1 MDTTTTLF
9 AIFILLAFS
18 AFFSASETAFS
29 GLSKSRLKVMADDGN
44 KKAALALDMSQDYD
58 KLLSTILVGN
68 NIVNIAMTSLA
79 TVWFTTVLVSGG
91 ATVSTVVTTVMV
103 LIFGEITPKSLA
115 NKAPE
120 TFAMGVAPVLRLC
133 VLVLTPVNW
142 LFSQWKKVMGKIV
155 TVEEDRVVD
164 GEELLAIV
172 SEAEREGGID
182 DVESQ
187 LIQNAIEFGD
197 HNAMEI
203 GTPRVDITAVSVEAD
218 RETVERAFA
227 ESGFSRLPIF
237 KGTVDNIIGILHQK
251 DFLAHRE
258 WREGVQQP
266 LFITET
272 MDVGTLLKQ
281 LQRSK
286 CHMAVICDA
295 FGGTAGIVTM
305 EDVLEELVGDIWDE
319 HDERVEPV
327 IYEGD
332 GIVSFS
338 GDMVLDE
345 MMEELGIRYDDQFE
359 AGSVSGWIMEVL
371 KTIPVKGDGFVFA
384 DYHFEVT
391 EVRRRRVLRIK
402 AHPVGDR
409 IERTED

>member
-1 MDTTTTLF
+1 MF
-9 AIFILLAFS
+9 ALLAMS

-29 GLSKSRLKVMADDGN
+29 GVSKSRLKIMAEDGN
-44 KKAALALDMSQDYD
+44 KKAALALNMSQDYD

-68 NIVNIAMTSLA
+68 NIVNIALSSLA
-79 TVWFTTVLVSGG
+79 TVWFTTMLVSGG
-91 ATVSTVVTTVMV
+91 ATVSTIVTTILV

-120 TFAMGVAPVLRLC
+120 TFAMGVASLLRLC

-142 LFSQWKKVMGKIV
+142 LFSQWKKLMGKIV

-203 GTPRVDITAVSVEAD
+203 ATPRVDVTAVSVDSD
-218 RETVERAFA
+218 REAVERIFA
-227 ESGFSRLPIF
+227 ETGFSRLPVY

-251 DFLAHRE
+251 DFLVHKD
-258 WREGVQQP
+258 WHKGIQQP
-266 LFITET
+266 VFVTET
-272 MDVGTLLKQ
+272 MDVGTLLKHM
-281 LQRSK
+281 QRNK
-286 CHMAVICDA
+286 CHMAVISDE

-319 HDERVEPV
+319 HDERIEPV
-327 IYEGD
+327 IHEGD
-332 GIVSFS
+332 GIVSIS
-338 GDMVLDE
+338 GDLVLDD
-345 MMEELGIRYDDQFE
+345 MMAELEIRYDDQFE
-359 AGSVSGWIMEVL
+359 AGSVSGWVMEVL
-371 KTIPVKGDGFVFA
+371 KTIPSIGDSFVFS

-391 EVRRRRVLRIK
+391 EVSHRRVLRIK
-402 AHPVGDR
+402 AYPIGDR
-409 IERTED
+409 AKQNEEN

>member
-1 MDTTTTLF
+1 MDNTTTLF

-79 TVWFTTVLVSGG
+79 TVWFTTLLASGG

-120 TFAMGVAPVLRLC
+120 TFAMGVAPMLRLC
-133 VLVLTPVNW
+133 VLVLTPINW
-142 LFSQWKKVMGKIV
+142 LFSLWKQVMGKIV

-203 GTPRVDITAVSVEAD
+203 GTPRVDITAVSQIAVLTD
-218 RETVERAFA
+218 LVKRGTGQ
-227 ESGFSRLPIF
+227 GFCDKINMACCINISILQA
-237 KGTVDNIIGILHQK
+237 GVLLSVDNVDKYTASKNKNLEKSAVVRQNAGQIGA
-251 DFLAHRE
+251 DCFC
-258 WREGVQQP
+258 VQ
-266 LFITET
+266 
-272 MDVGTLLKQ
+272 
-281 LQRSK
+281 
-286 CHMAVICDA
+286 C
-295 FGGTAGIVTM
+295 
-305 EDVLEELVGDIWDE
+305 
-319 HDERVEPV
+319 
-327 IYEGD
+327 
-332 GIVSFS
+332 
-338 GDMVLDE
+338 
-345 MMEELGIRYDDQFE
+345 
-359 AGSVSGWIMEVL
+359 
-371 KTIPVKGDGFVFA
+371 DGFFA
-384 DYHFEVT
+384 AGEECLNFRNFQNGFCQSQFPVRQENILVT
-391 EVRRRRVLRIK
+391 AIGAGGVSLLYLSLYLYLFL
-402 AHPVGDR
+402 
-409 IERTED
+409 